1 MGVANVAVKALTG
14 TVPGDPLSILS
25 PWTLVALIAGVGA
38 FFALARGMQTREPIP
53 VITLTTVTANVVS
66 VAGGILVFGDPVGTD
81 PLAVAVRAAAFAAV
95 IAAAALMPSGLRTA
109 PARA

>member
-1 MGVANVAVKALTG
+1 
-14 TVPGDPLSILS
+14 
-25 PWTLVALIAGVGA
+25 
-38 FFALARGMQTREPIP
+38 MQTTGAIP
-53 VITLTTVTANVVS
+53 VIALTTVSANVVS
-66 VAGGILVFGDPVGTD
+66 VAGGILVFGDPVGAD